1 MEYGREKAY
10 RFLGTWRAGR
20 SNWRL
25 QASSVFSLAVAFV
38 CLASALLV
46 VTNLASVRDRWSRA
60 GRATVY
66 LHDGVNDQDVQSL
79 MKALEG
85 TAGVSKVRYI
95 GREQA
100 RNEIMTDNG
109 DEALAALPAEAF
121 PASVELN
128 FDDSVDDGKLGMIAL
143 KLRAL
148 SSVET
153 VDTYQRWTERLSSL
167 LRGGVT
173 ASLFLALVVF
183 AAVVSVVAS
192 TMRLLLERRRIE
204 VEVLRLVGA
213 TTKFVCRPFVVEG
226 AAQGAAGALA
236 AVLLLGVLY
245 NIVRGRFDSELAT
258 LLGVQ
263 PAFLPWSVILAMVTV
278 GGMLGAATAWISL
291 RKAVKQ

>member
-1 MEYGREKAY
+1 MKQSKAY

-25 QASSVFSLAVAFV
+25 QALSVFSLAVAFV

-66 LHDGVNDQDVQSL
+66 LRDNADEQQVQALMAALKGTPGVT
-79 MKALEG
+79 KARF
-85 TAGVSKVRYI
+85 VS
-95 GREQA
+95 REAA
-100 RNEIMTDNG
+100 RSEVISESG
-109 DEALAALPAEAF
+109 DEQLAALPPEAF
-121 PASVELN
+121 PSSVELS
-128 FDDSVDDGKLGMIAL
+128 FDDSVDDTQLGVLAL

-148 SSVET
+148 PTVEM
-153 VDTYQRWTERLSSL
+153 VETYQRWTERLSSL
-167 LRGGVT
+167 LHGGVT

-192 TMRLLLERRRIE
+192 TMRLLLERRRLE

-213 TTKFVCRPFVVEG
+213 TTKFVTRPFIVEG
-226 AAQGAAGALA
+226 GVQGALGSGAA
-236 AVLLLGVLY
+236 ILLLGLLY
-245 NIVRGRFDSELAT
+245 AIVRGRFDGELAT

-263 PAFLPWSVILAMVTV
+263 PSFLPWQVMLSMVSVGAL
-278 GGMLGAATAWISL
+278 LGAVTAWMSL
-291 RKAVKQ
+291 RKAVTI